1 MKLTIQKIGMYL
13 VILIIIIFFLD
24 FFYRTLVYRNHLNN
38 CKDNGTFCGI
48 KIINIF
54 LPHEF
59 TYKLINLAKEKGVRI
74 EIPKKKQKNVS
85 YNEIKKVLPQIQSWN
100 QSISYSIS
108 KIIGEKVIPVDTKFK
123 NRLSLVVYEKEG
135 DYIDWHFDTNHF
147 KGRYFTL
154 LVPVTLEETC
164 GNYVYKNKDGKNVDV
179 KIKENQAI
187 LFEGDKVFHA
197 GKQLCANQFRAIL
210 SMTFVT
216 TNDMNLWNYAM
227 NSMKEFGIFGKQ

>member
-1 MKLTIQKIGMYL
+1 MKLGIQKIVLYL
-13 VILIIIIFFLD
+13 VILIIILFFLD
-24 FFYRTLVYRNHLNN
+24 FFYRTLVYRNHLRN
-38 CKDNGTFCGI
+38 CKDDGTFCGI

-59 TYKLINLAKEKGVRI
+59 TYKLLDLAKNKGVRI

-85 YNEIKKVLPQIQSWN
+85 YNEIYKVLPQIQSWY
-100 QSISYSIS
+100 QSISFSVS
-108 KIIGEKVIPVDTKFK
+108 KIIGEKVIPLDTKFK

-164 GNYVYKNKDGKNVDV
+164 GNYIYKNKDGNNVDL

-216 TNDMNLWNYAM
+216 TNDMNTWNYAM

>member
-1 MKLTIQKIGMYL
+1 MKLPIKKILLYII
-13 VILIIIIFFLD
+13 ILILIVFFLD
-24 FFYRTLVYRNHLNN
+24 FFYRTLVYRNHLYN
-38 CKDNGTFCGI
+38 CKDDGAFCGI

-59 TYKLINLAKEKGVRI
+59 TYKLVNLAKEKGVRI

-85 YNEIKKVLPQIQSWN
+85 YNEIKKVLPQIQSWYK
-100 QSISYSIS
+100 SISYSIS
-108 KIIGEKVIPVDTKFK
+108 NIIGEKVVPLDTQFK

-164 GNYVYKNKDGKNVDV
+164 GNYMYKNKDGNNVDV

>member
-1 MKLTIQKIGMYL
+1 M
-13 VILIIIIFFLD
+13 
-24 FFYRTLVYRNHLNN
+24 
-38 CKDNGTFCGI
+38 C
-48 KIINIF
+48 
-54 LPHEF
+54 
-59 TYKLINLAKEKGVRI
+59 
-74 EIPKKKQKNVS
+74 
-85 YNEIKKVLPQIQSWN
+85 
-100 QSISYSIS
+100 
-108 KIIGEKVIPVDTKFK
+108 
-123 NRLSLVVYEKEG
+123 LVVYEKEG

-216 TNDMNLWNYAM
+216 TNDMDPWNYAM
-227 NSMKEFGIFGKQ
+227 NSMKEFGVFGKQ

>member
-1 MKLTIQKIGMYL
+1 MKLTIQKIVLYL
-13 VILIIIIFFLD
+13 VILIIILFFID
-24 FFYRTLVYRNHLNN
+24 FFYRTLVYRNHLKN
-38 CKDNGTFCGI
+38 CANDEKFCGI

-59 TYKLINLAKEKGVRI
+59 TYKLIDLAKNKGVRI

-108 KIIGEKVIPVDTKFK
+108 NIIGEKVIPLNTKFK

-179 KIKENQAI
+179 TLKENQAI